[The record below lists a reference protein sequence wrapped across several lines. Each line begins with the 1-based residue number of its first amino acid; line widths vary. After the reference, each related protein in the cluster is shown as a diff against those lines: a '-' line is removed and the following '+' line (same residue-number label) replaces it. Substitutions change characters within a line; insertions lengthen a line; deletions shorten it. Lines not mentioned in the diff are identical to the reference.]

1 MMMMMMEE
9 GTDPIRFDFV
19 HFSVANRKRIVFLLF
34 CFPPLSGRSSGP
46 APPPSFRFHFF
57 SGPRVLL
64 LFFFNWISIT
74 FAAAAVACVAIR
86 FRSKSDEKP
95 KINRIDNHLV
105 CAGVW
110 QKKKNGDAEE
120 MRVEVDRRF
129 SLPFCLSFSFVFF
142 LIIFFSLS
150 DTMAN
155 GGRHCESIALD
166 HRRIKRA
173 NKKRNNATTITAT
186 ATTTTAR
193 ETFDWTSF
201 HVIGFRRKE
210 NERVSTQKKKGKIL
224 ERYSKDIRNI
234 LGGAESAEE
243 RKPFLGKQNKR

>member
-1 MMMMMMEE
+1 M
-9 GTDPIRFDFV
+9 
-19 HFSVANRKRIVFLLF
+19 
-34 CFPPLSGRSSGP
+34 
-46 APPPSFRFHFF
+46 
-57 SGPRVLL
+57 
-64 LFFFNWISIT
+64 
-74 FAAAAVACVAIR
+74 
-86 FRSKSDEKP
+86 
-95 KINRIDNHLV
+95 

-193 ETFDWTSF
+193 ETFD
-201 HVIGFRRKE
+201 
-210 NERVSTQKKKGKIL
+210 
-224 ERYSKDIRNI
+224 
-234 LGGAESAEE
+234 
-243 RKPFLGKQNKR
+243 